1 MVLNS
6 IIVPYTQDKARS
18 NLRTSSIN
26 FYDNFIKPQK
36 FIDTI
41 KGITIYAEKKDK
53 NGLLHN
59 LYIKKEFNE
68 NEFEITYA
76 KKGEFEQTGKN
87 PKLILYQG
95 ARISSRSKNITNISF
110 SKSDFSLSNLETNT
124 TLYKKTQEINSLK
137 LIKCIN
143 LYYNYSLENFKKINH
158 NIENC
163 SYKNIQNIFKE
174 GYKRFIIPLYVPLLS
189 IISLFL
195 LISSKENLNY
205 QKLRV
210 FTFLLGFIIIIF
222 SETTI
227 RLISKNIISN
237 FSIALIPIIL
247 MFFSYFFLLI
257 KFKSNFK
264 NIK

>member
-110 SKSDFSLSNLETNT
+110 SKSDFSLSNLETTT

-143 LYYNYSLENFKKINH
+143 LYYNYSLENFKK
-158 NIENC
+158 
-163 SYKNIQNIFKE
+163 
-174 GYKRFIIPLYVPLLS
+174 
-189 IISLFL
+189 
-195 LISSKENLNY
+195 
-205 QKLRV
+205 
-210 FTFLLGFIIIIF
+210 
-222 SETTI
+222 
-227 RLISKNIISN
+227 
-237 FSIALIPIIL
+237 
-247 MFFSYFFLLI
+247 
-257 KFKSNFK
+257 
-264 NIK
+264 